1 MLSRFSVPA
10 APRPFIFDIDQALF
24 IHFIFL
30 NCCASIF
37 LIISSLG
44 AERMD
49 NIPTTCIHHH
59 HPSQYSP
66 MPIPMPELE
75 RLRSML
81 SNVKVEAGF
90 SKVSKRAEAYHRY
103 LSKDTTPVTEATS
116 SWDSDSDAEIVGT
129 IHTKE
134 DPWFFVEE
142 RCVLL
147 KTKLDDVI
155 DDFEE
160 ACDDDTPLSFRPF
173 MSKAIQGLR
182 KDLAER
188 LTTEFLLS
196 NADPGAPRY
205 PELTQWTRDVVFPVK
220 RPRRD
225 RASRPSDS
233 PEW

>member
-37 LIISSLG
+37 LIISSLW

-49 NIPTTCIHHH
+49 NIPTTCIHH
-59 HPSQYSP
+59 PSLPRHVSP
-66 MPIPMPELE
+66 MPIIPGPMPELE

-90 SKVSKRAEAYHRY
+90 SKAYQQY

-173 MSKAIQGLR
+173 MNKAIQGLR

-196 NADPGAPRY
+196 DADPGAPRY

>member
-10 APRPFIFDIDQALF
+10 APRPFIFDIDQARF

-37 LIISSLG
+37 LIISSLW

-49 NIPTTCIHHH
+49 NIPTTCIHHPRH
-59 HPSQYSP
+59 VSP
-66 MPIPMPELE
+66 MPIIPGPMPELE

-90 SKVSKRAEAYHRY
+90 SKAYQQY

-173 MSKAIQGLR
+173 MNKAIQGLR

-196 NADPGAPRY
+196 DADPGAPRY

>member
-1 MLSRFSVPA
+1 
-10 APRPFIFDIDQALF
+10 
-24 IHFIFL
+24 
-30 NCCASIF
+30 
-37 LIISSLG
+37 
-44 AERMD
+44 
-49 NIPTTCIHHH
+49 
-59 HPSQYSP
+59 
-66 MPIPMPELE
+66 
-75 RLRSML
+75 ML

-90 SKVSKRAEAYHRY
+90 SKAYQQY

-173 MSKAIQGLR
+173 MNKAIQGLR

-196 NADPGAPRY
+196 APARRCVGSRTRGSMYGAICDIVQR
-205 PELTQWTRDVVFPVK
+205 
-220 RPRRD
+220 RPLCGRLARLL
-225 RASRPSDS
+225 
-233 PEW
+233 

>member
-1 MLSRFSVPA
+1 MANVP
-10 APRPFIFDIDQALF
+10 
-24 IHFIFL
+24 
-30 NCCASIF
+30 
-37 LIISSLG
+37 
-44 AERMD
+44 D
-49 NIPTTCIHHH
+49 NVST
-59 HPSQYSP
+59 
-66 MPIPMPELE
+66 MPVQLE
-75 RLRSML
+75 RLGSML
-81 SNVKVEAGF
+81 SNIKVEAGF
-90 SKVSKRAEAYHRY
+90 SRQFLRRTAPVA
-103 LSKDTTPVTEATS
+103 KDTTPVTEATS
-116 SWDSDSDAEIVGT
+116 SWDSDSDAEIVAT
-129 IHTKE
+129 IHNNE

-173 MSKAIQGLR
+173 MNKAIQGLR

-196 NADPGAPRY
+196 DADPGAPRY

>member
-1 MLSRFSVPA
+1 MA
-10 APRPFIFDIDQALF
+10 
-24 IHFIFL
+24 
-30 NCCASIF
+30 
-37 LIISSLG
+37 
-44 AERMD
+44 
-49 NIPTTCIHHH
+49 NIPTTCLK
-59 HPSQYSP
+59 HPRHVSPIMLPMAP
-66 MPIPMPELE
+66 MPVQLE
-75 RLRSML
+75 RLGSML
-81 SNVKVEAGF
+81 RNIKVEAGF
-90 SKVSKRAEAYHRY
+90 SEAHRQFFRRTAPVA
-103 LSKDTTPVTEATS
+103 KDTTPVTEATS

-173 MSKAIQGLR
+173 MNKAIQGLR

-196 NADPGAPRY
+196 DADPGAPRY